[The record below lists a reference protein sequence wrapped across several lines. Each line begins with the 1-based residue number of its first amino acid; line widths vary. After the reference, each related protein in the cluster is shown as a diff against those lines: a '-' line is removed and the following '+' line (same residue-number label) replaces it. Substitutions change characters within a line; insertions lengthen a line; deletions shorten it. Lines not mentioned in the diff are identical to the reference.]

1 MYQISAGQGFRFYAI
16 KNLRGNV
23 RRHGSRFLWLRV
35 LCLVVASFVPFS
47 SGGQPEQRLYL
58 KVVEPRIP
66 VEIEDA
72 GLKFDVGSRVRY
84 FQETG
89 AHFIGV
95 AETSEGEKQL
105 FAVPSRTGDR
115 RKIAWVTPEKMM
127 FFGFP
132 ARTCAGRF
140 ILIAPEKLPV
150 LEVLNAGYRVH
161 VERYG
166 ETAVLHVP
174 KTVRG
179 VELVFETVEPPA
191 KEAAIPLPD
200 PQSPPVQKKTPLV
213 STKAEKPRTAAPVPA
228 KSDVARPSS
237 PMLELKIMVESEEEV
252 AAEQPQ
258 VAPVTD
264 ARLQPDAME
273 SAPVHE
279 MNESGNAMSTDLENE
294 GPVPVA
300 PMVEEQAAMT
310 TDVGEKDIL
319 DEAAPGGEVK
329 IEEAP
334 VEDTGTD
341 AIPEDAP
348 GGEKISWLG
357 IVAAAEFVLIIM
369 LGVLVFRRKKQEKV
383 VQEGGEGTNLI
394 EGSGTDPI
402 SSMTSK
408 GYKDEVSLCG
418 SIESMSLFAVVEILL
433 AKRESGL
440 LSVSLAG
447 QEAVGSITIHD
458 GEVIDACHDGQRGE
472 AAFSGLLEMKTGLFM
487 FVRGD
492 TGDYERTINE
502 STVSLLMK
510 AGPGG

>member
-1 MYQISAGQGFRFYAI
+1 
-16 KNLRGNV
+16 
-23 RRHGSRFLWLRV
+23 
-35 LCLVVASFVPFS
+35 VVASFVPFS

-95 AETSEGEKQL
+95 AETSDGEKQL

-150 LEVLNAGYRVH
+150 LEVLNAGYRVQ

-174 KTVRG
+174 KTLQG

-191 KEAAIPLPD
+191 KEAPLPLPV
-200 PQSPPVQKKTPLV
+200 PQDPPVQKKTPPV
-213 STKAEKPRTAAPVPA
+213 SPKAEKPKAAAPVPA
-228 KSDVARPSS
+228 KGDIARPSS

-252 AAEQPQ
+252 AAAA
-258 VAPVTD
+258 VAD
-264 ARLQPDAME
+264 ARLQPAAME
-273 SAPVHE
+273 SAPMHE
-279 MNESGNAMSTDLENE
+279 MNESGKAMMPDLAGEVPE
-294 GPVPVA
+294 PVA
-300 PMVEEQAAMT
+300 PMVEEQAAVK
-310 TDVGEKDIL
+310 TDVGENENL
-319 DEAAPGGEVK
+319 DEAASGGEVK
-329 IEEAP
+329 IEEVP
-334 VEDTGTD
+334 VEDARAD
-341 AIPEDAP
+341 AVPANAP
-348 GGEKISWLG
+348 DGEKSSWLG
-357 IVAAAEFVLIIM
+357 IVAVAEFVLIIM

-383 VQEGGEGTNLI
+383 VQEEGAGATVI

-458 GEVIDACHDGQRGE
+458 GEVIDACHGEQRGE
-472 AAFSGLLEMKTGLFM
+472 AAFSDLLEMKTGLFM

-510 AGPGG
+510 AGSSG